1 MNDLEQ
7 MIFPSPGE
15 QGAQEMSFGQGG
27 LGTRE
32 LLQGCFLRKEEGR
45 GCVQA
50 CSGFLR

>member
-15 QGAQEMSFGQGG
+15 QGAQELSFGQGG
-27 LGTRE
+27 QGTRE
-32 LLQGCFLRKEEGR
+32 LLQDCFLRKEEGR